1 MDVVVGA
8 RSGPGRGAGRA
19 LAGQP
24 PTGDDDA
31 LAAVAKLRRRGDA
44 GGSGEEANPWKRRAV
59 ELEARVARQ
68 AALLE
73 LRTAENAQL
82 EAKNAVL
89 EQRVEELTALCGA
102 TPVDECEKLR
112 RRVGQL
118 ERQVRDLQAQLA
130 AARREARRQAAPFA
144 RRNGKKHRRKPGR
157 KKGHP
162 GARRAVPDHVDET
175 RSTTLEACPDCHYDG
190 LRGIKD
196 HVNYALE
203 LPPIAPRVICYQWQS
218 GYCPCCR
225 GRKRSRHPEQPS
237 WAQGAALVAL
247 GPRALAIA
255 ATLKI
260 RHAVAFRRVAELF
273 VVVFGMQFT
282 AGALALALQR
292 LGRRLDETYG
302 ALIAALQVSE
312 AVFVD
317 ETGWR
322 VLRVLTW
329 LWVFTSKDVTVYV
342 IDPRKGHEVPLGFL
356 GASYAGVIHHDGA
369 RSYDSLPYRHQTCL
383 EHILRDLDEL
393 VEAKTRGAV
402 RWPRAVAELLRDAV
416 VLRKRKGVQPSG
428 AEATPTDRAGQV
440 EQRLDRL
447 LVADLT
453 DPDNQRMQ
461 RRLER
466 NRDQLFTFLYLDEA
480 EATTAR
486 AEQQIRPMVAN
497 RKNGACN
504 RTWAGARATQILG
517 SIVATARQQGH
528 NPYEVLMEA
537 ASRPKG
543 HVIERLIPPRPGDA
557 TPKRSPRAPDEHPP

>member
-1 MDVVVGA
+1 V
-8 RSGPGRGAGRA
+8 
-19 LAGQP
+19 
-24 PTGDDDA
+24 
-31 LAAVAKLRRRGDA
+31 K
-44 GGSGEEANPWKRRAV
+44 KR
-59 ELEARVARQ
+59 
-68 AALLE
+68 
-73 LRTAENAQL
+73 
-82 EAKNAVL
+82 K
-89 EQRVEELTALCGA
+89 
-102 TPVDECEKLR
+102 
-112 RRVGQL
+112 
-118 ERQVRDLQAQLA
+118 
-130 AARREARRQAAPFA
+130 
-144 RRNGKKHRRKPGR
+144 RKPGR

-162 GARRAVPDHVDET
+162 GARRPVPDHVDET
-175 RSTTLEACPDCHYDG
+175 RRTTLEQCPDCNYDG

-196 HVNYALE
+196 HVNYAVE
-203 LPPIAPRVICYQWQS
+203 LPPIRPLIICYEWQS

-225 GRKRSRHPEQPS
+225 KRKRSRHPEQPS
-237 WAQGAALVAL
+237 WAQGAAMVAL
-247 GPRALAIA
+247 GPGALALA

-273 VVVFGMQFT
+273 VVVFGLQFT
-282 AGALALALQR
+282 AGALAQALQR
-292 LGRRLDETYG
+292 LGDRMDDTYQ
-302 ALIAALQVSE
+302 ALILALQVSH

-329 LWVFTSKDVTVYV
+329 LWVFTNKDVTVYV
-342 IDPRKGHEVPLGFL
+342 IDTRKGHEVPLGIL

-369 RSYDSLPYRHQTCL
+369 RAYDSLPFLQHQTCL

-393 VEAKTRGAV
+393 VETKTRGAV
-402 RWPRAVAELLRDAV
+402 RWPGAVAELLRDAIA
-416 VLRKRKGVQPSG
+416 LRSRHGVQPSG
-428 AEATPTDRAGQV
+428 AAATPKDRAGRI

-466 NRDQLFTFLYLDEA
+466 NRDQLFPFLYIEQV

-517 SIVATARQQGH
+517 SVVATARQRGH

-543 HVIERLIPPRPGDA
+543 HVIERLIPPKPNVPAEDARP
-557 TPKRSPRAPDEHPP
+557 PP